1 MGAMTAAQPWT
12 LAVLRGVA
20 DVLGDTAHGLT
31 GGQITELL
39 VRLQFPDPRP
49 DASKRARLLEAFIG
63 RQNQDQTAKRI
74 VTFITHAMAPAGYV
88 EQHDVFT
95 WRQDHLN
102 EVLTFAGLR
111 VNDKGQVSRGSA
123 SSTLDEAARNA
134 ASLQSELLRRRTH
147 PRVLEY
153 CTLELLKK
161 NNFHAQL
168 EATKSVFDRLRQL
181 TGATGDGAPLVDDV
195 LALGQS
201 GTPRIAIS
209 PLQSLTER
217 DEQKG
222 FANLIK
228 GLAGLYR
235 NPVAH
240 DPRLNR
246 TVTDDELLELLTTL
260 SMIHRRLDVAVV
272 R

>member
-1 MGAMTAAQPWT
+1 
-12 LAVLRGVA
+12 
-20 DVLGDTAHGLT
+20 
-31 GGQITELL
+31 
-39 VRLQFPDPRP
+39 
-49 DASKRARLLEAFIG
+49 
-63 RQNQDQTAKRI
+63 
-74 VTFITHAMAPAGYV
+74 
-88 EQHDVFT
+88 
-95 WRQDHLN
+95 
-102 EVLTFAGLR
+102 
-111 VNDKGQVSRGSA
+111 
-123 SSTLDEAARNA
+123 
-134 ASLQSELLRRRTH
+134 
-147 PRVLEY
+147 
-153 CTLELLKK
+153 
-161 NNFHAQL
+161 
-168 EATKSVFDRLRQL
+168 
-181 TGATGDGAPLVDDV
+181 

-201 GTPRIAIS
+201 GTPRISIS

-260 SMIHRRLDVAVV
+260 SMIHRRLDTAVV

>member
-1 MGAMTAAQPWT
+1 MTATEAWK
-12 LAVLRGVA
+12 LDVLRGVA
-20 DVLGDTAHGLT
+20 DVLGDTENGLT
-31 GGQITELL
+31 GSQIADLL
-39 VRLQFPDPRP
+39 GRLRFPDPQP
-49 DASKRARLLEAFIG
+49 AASKRARLLEAFIA
-63 RQNQDQTAKRI
+63 RHNQDRSAKRI
-74 VTFITHAMAPAGYV
+74 VTFITYAMAPAGYV
-88 EQHDVFT
+88 GSQHLFT

-111 VNDKGQVSRGSA
+111 VTDTGQVARGAS
-123 SSTLDEAARNA
+123 SSTLDEAARHA
-134 ASLQSELLRRRTH
+134 ASLQSELRRRRTH
-147 PRVLEY
+147 AEVLRY
-153 CTLELLKK
+153 CTLEVFAK

-168 EATKSVFDRLRQL
+168 EAAKSVFDRLRVL
-181 TGATGDGAPLVDDV
+181 SGSHGDGAQLVDDV

-201 GTPRIAIS
+201 GMPKIAINS
-209 PLQSLTER
+209 LQTPTER

-240 DPRLNR
+240 DPRLTR
-246 TVTDDELLELLTTL
+246 AVADDELLELLTTL
-260 SMIHRRLDVAVV
+260 SMIHRRLDTAAV